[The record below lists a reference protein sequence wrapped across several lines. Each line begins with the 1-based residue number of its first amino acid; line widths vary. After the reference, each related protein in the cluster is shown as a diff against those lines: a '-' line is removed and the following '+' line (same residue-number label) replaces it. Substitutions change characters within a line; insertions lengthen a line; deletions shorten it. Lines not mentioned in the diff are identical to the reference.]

1 MLEKVSIMEKTI
13 ITAVAPAIDTGIVAA
28 ARRNVVSAAK
38 GTGEVIQGYAD
49 ALCMAFNVRAL
60 ETGDMVKP
68 WYELKGKDA
77 KGVRAERAEFVT
89 AMTEAGFKKGT
100 IDVYWQ
106 RVKEA
111 SGYVTAGNRVKGA
124 SDTDGKT
131 LTELK
136 TIINRIF
143 KAEESGEDCKA
154 SEVKGLLMEAYEALG
169 GDVDNLG

>member
-1 MLEKVSIMEKTI
+1 MSETTV
-13 ITAVAPAIDTGIVAA
+13 ITTTAIDSGIVAS
-28 ARRNVVSAAK
+28 ARRNLVKAAK

-49 ALCMAFNVRAL
+49 ALCMTYNVRAL
-60 ETGDMVKP
+60 DTGAALTP

-77 KGVRAERAEFVT
+77 KGIKAERAEFVT
-89 AMTEAGFKKGT
+89 AMTEAGFNDGT
-100 IDVYWQ
+100 VKVYWQ

-131 LTELK
+131 VAELK

-154 SEVKGLLMEAYEALG
+154 SDVKGLLMEAFEALG
-169 GDVDNLG
+169 GDVDTLG

>member
-1 MLEKVSIMEKTI
+1 MSDTTV
-13 ITAVAPAIDTGIVAA
+13 ITTTAIDSGIVAS
-28 ARRNVVSAAK
+28 ARRNLVKAAK

-49 ALCMAFNVRAL
+49 ALCMTYNVRAL
-60 ETGDMVKP
+60 DTGAALTP

-77 KGVRAERAEFVT
+77 KGIKAERVEFVA
-89 AMTEAGFKKGT
+89 AMTEAGFNDGT
-100 IDVYWQ
+100 VKVYWQ

-131 LTELK
+131 VAELK

-154 SEVKGLLMEAYEALG
+154 SDVKGLLMEAFEALG
-169 GDVDNLG
+169 GDVDTLG

>member
-1 MLEKVSIMEKTI
+1 MT
-13 ITAVAPAIDTGIVAA
+13 
-28 ARRNVVSAAK
+28 
-38 GTGEVIQGYAD
+38 Y
-49 ALCMAFNVRAL
+49 NVRAL
-60 ETGDMVKP
+60 DTGAALTP

-77 KGVRAERAEFVT
+77 KGIKAERVEFVA
-89 AMTEAGFKKGT
+89 AMTEAGFNDGT
-100 IDVYWQ
+100 VKVYWQ

-131 LTELK
+131 VAELK

-154 SEVKGLLMEAYEALG
+154 SDVKGLLMEAFEALG
-169 GDVDNLG
+169 GDVDTLG

>member
-1 MLEKVSIMEKTI
+1 MNTV
-13 ITAVAPAIDTGIVAA
+13 ITTTAIDSGIVAS
-28 ARRNVVSAAK
+28 ARRNLVKAAK

-49 ALCMAFNVRAL
+49 ALCLTYNARSIEGAIVA
-60 ETGDMVKP
+60 P
-68 WYELKGKDA
+68 WFTLKGKDA
-77 KGVRAERAEFVT
+77 KGIKAERGEFVT
-89 AMTEAGFKKGT
+89 AMTEAGFGKGT

-131 LTELK
+131 MAELK

-143 KAEESGEDCKA
+143 KAEENGEECKA
-154 SEVKGLLMEAYEALG
+154 SDFKGALMDVFEALG
-169 GDVDNLG
+169 GDVDTIG

>member
-1 MLEKVSIMEKTI
+1 MSDTTI
-13 ITAVAPAIDTGIVAA
+13 ISTTAIDSGIVAG
-28 ARRNVVSAAK
+28 ARRNLVKAAK

-49 ALCMAFNVRAL
+49 ALCMAYNVRAL
-60 ETGDMVKP
+60 DTGAALTP
-68 WYELKGKDA
+68 WYELRGKDA
-77 KGVRAERAEFVT
+77 KGIKAERALFVT
-89 AMTEAGFKKGT
+89 DMTEANFKDGT
-100 IDVYWQ
+100 IKVYWQ

-131 LTELK
+131 MAELK

-154 SEVKGLLMEAYEALG
+154 SDVKGMLMEAFEALG
-169 GDVDNLG
+169 GDVDTLG

>member
-1 MLEKVSIMEKTI
+1 MSTTV
-13 ITAVAPAIDTGIVAA
+13 ITTTAIDSGIVAS
-28 ARRNVVSAAK
+28 ARRNLVKAAK

-49 ALCMAFNVRAL
+49 ALCMTYNVRAL
-60 ETGDMVKP
+60 DTGAALTP

-77 KGVRAERAEFVT
+77 KGIKAERVEFVA
-89 AMTEAGFKKGT
+89 AMTEAGFNDGT
-100 IDVYWQ
+100 IKVYWQ

-131 LTELK
+131 VAELK

-154 SEVKGLLMEAYEALG
+154 SDVKGLLMEAFEALG
-169 GDVDNLG
+169 GDVDTLG

>member
-1 MLEKVSIMEKTI
+1 MSDTTV
-13 ITAVAPAIDTGIVAA
+13 ITTVAIDSGIVAS
-28 ARRNVVSAAK
+28 ARRNLVKAAK

-49 ALCMAFNVRAL
+49 ALCMTYNVRAL
-60 ETGDMVKP
+60 DTGAALTP

-77 KGVRAERAEFVT
+77 KGIKAERVEFVA
-89 AMTEAGFKKGT
+89 AMTEAGFNDGT
-100 IDVYWQ
+100 VKVYWQ

-131 LTELK
+131 VAELK

-154 SEVKGLLMEAYEALG
+154 SDVKGLLMEAFEALG
-169 GDVDNLG
+169 GDVDTLG

>member
-1 MLEKVSIMEKTI
+1 MSDTTV
-13 ITAVAPAIDTGIVAA
+13 ITTMAIDSGIVAS
-28 ARRNVVSAAK
+28 ARRNLVKAAK

-49 ALCMAFNVRAL
+49 ALCMTYNVRAL
-60 ETGDMVKP
+60 DTGAALTP

-77 KGVRAERAEFVT
+77 KGIKAERVEFVA
-89 AMTEAGFKKGT
+89 AMTEAGFNDGT
-100 IDVYWQ
+100 VKVYWQ

-131 LTELK
+131 VAELK

-154 SEVKGLLMEAYEALG
+154 SDVKGLLMEAFEALG
-169 GDVDNLG
+169 GDVDTLG